1 MAQMTDS
8 PDMTAIRAA
17 ALQIQ
22 RATEAEGDLRATVA
36 LIPTLPV
43 PTALPISFPVEAIQ
57 SRDLALSLSTR
68 DRTPRRGRT
77 ESEGRPSRASEPS
90 SAFALRDKPNEDQ
103 MVAYGPA
110 RNSGWGIQGES
121 KEQLAKN
128 NADLLQEIADMRG
141 SQNLWVE
148 RAEQVF
154 ALQKERFEQV
164 AEKTPALLSHAF

>member
-1 MAQMTDS
+1 
-8 PDMTAIRAA
+8 
-17 ALQIQ
+17 
-22 RATEAEGDLRATVA
+22 
-36 LIPTLPV
+36 
-43 PTALPISFPVEAIQ
+43 
-57 SRDLALSLSTR
+57 
-68 DRTPRRGRT
+68 
-77 ESEGRPSRASEPS
+77 
-90 SAFALRDKPNEDQ
+90 

-110 RNSGWGIQGES
+110 RSFGRGIQSES

-164 AEKTPALLSHAF
+164 AEKYTNATHSRFVEEQEQFQRTIENLRKDSAAHSQSQTQNLRKAMEDEMSGYMRQQLALQRQRLAEEDRVQRATIVAEARQ